1 MPKRGSKS
9 TKLHKGLVNKQP
21 ASPEKQIKERKNIS
35 DALRQAVIDLGGDEE
50 DLDLIDG
57 VDDDDEAPTQ
67 KKTEKSTDE
76 VSI

>member
-9 TKLHKGLVNKQP
+9 TKLQKGLVNKQ
-21 ASPEKQIKERKNIS
+21 AAFPEKQLKERKNIS

-67 KKTEKSTDE
+67 KKAEKSTDD

>member
-21 ASPEKQIKERKNIS
+21 TSPEKQIKGRKNIS

>member
-9 TKLHKGLVNKQP
+9 TKLRKGLVNKQP

-35 DALRQAVIDLGGDEE
+35 DALRQAVIDLGDEE